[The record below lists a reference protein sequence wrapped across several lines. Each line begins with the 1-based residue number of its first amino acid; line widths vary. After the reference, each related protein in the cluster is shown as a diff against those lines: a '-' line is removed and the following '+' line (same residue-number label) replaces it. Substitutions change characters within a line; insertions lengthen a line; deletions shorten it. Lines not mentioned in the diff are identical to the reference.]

1 MTVVPIKTLL
11 IGEALTRLH
20 NNPSGLSLD
29 FSLFRSLSALIN
41 SVARA
46 LQPDCHINTTSL
58 VNSGTGDECQIRPVI
73 HGNNLLISPS
83 LSLFLSLLQEG
94 NCESLPNYVGRGN
107 AENVDLNRD
116 FPDRLDQQN
125 PNNVRGQPRQPE
137 TAALLEWIVSE
148 PFVLSANFH
157 GGAVV
162 ASYPY
167 DNSL

>member
-1 MTVVPIKTLL
+1 M
-11 IGEALTRLH
+11 
-20 NNPSGLSLD
+20 
-29 FSLFRSLSALIN
+29 
-41 SVARA
+41 
-46 LQPDCHINTTSL
+46 
-58 VNSGTGDECQIRPVI
+58 
-73 HGNNLLISPS
+73 
-83 LSLFLSLLQEG
+83 QEG